1 MSKAMAD
8 LFWNQHYSDY
18 VLAVGIGAALPVV
31 RAALDAVVFKVG
43 VPPIVT
49 PGLMDPPRGMCGPGL
64 GTGTGRVLLA
74 ARWQSSMHEQASALT
89 ARRIQ

>member
-49 PGLMDPPRGMCGPGL
+49 PGLMDPPRGMCGP
-64 GTGTGRVLLA
+64 
-74 ARWQSSMHEQASALT
+74 ARPASGQGPVVCCWPHGGNHQCMSKRL
-89 ARRIQ
+89 R